1 MAVSG
6 AGAVTRFAVPLAAPF
21 APSVAIGADGTAGAA
36 PAAAAAARSS
46 REAVPAPVS
55 GRGPAPGWAPTAEPA
70 AAAGLEEAA
79 GAAPVRGADDGA
91 GLGLDPW
98 ADCSVTLEANA
109 SFSRLTTGASIV
121 EDADLTNSP
130 ISLSLTM
137 TALLSTPNSFA
148 SS

>member
-1 MAVSG
+1 MSVC
-6 AGAVTRFAVPLAAPF
+6 APDPGR
-21 APSVAIGADGTAGAA
+21 ALPPEI
-36 PAAAAAARSS
+36 PAAAGPDGDAGADP
-46 REAVPAPVS
+46 AVPP
-55 GRGPAPGWAPTAEPA
+55 RGD
-70 AAAGLEEAA
+70 
-79 GAAPVRGADDGA
+79 GAA
-91 GLGLDPW
+91 GLGLEPW
-98 ADCSVTLEANA
+98 AGSVALEENA

>member
-1 MAVSG
+1 
-6 AGAVTRFAVPLAAPF
+6 
-21 APSVAIGADGTAGAA
+21 
-36 PAAAAAARSS
+36 
-46 REAVPAPVS
+46 
-55 GRGPAPGWAPTAEPA
+55 
-70 AAAGLEEAA
+70 
-79 GAAPVRGADDGA
+79 
-91 GLGLDPW
+91 
-98 ADCSVTLEANA
+98 LEANA